1 MNDPT
6 SLVELLD
13 KGGTLALLL
22 IIIVGGYRKW
32 WVFGWAYRDK
42 FDEAARWQDIALRAL
57 NVGEAAVQRDDARH
71 RYLGDEEI
79 VRRRQPREDER

>member
-1 MNDPT
+1 MDDPT
-6 SLVELLD
+6 NLVQLLD

-42 FDEAARWQDIALRAL
+42 ADETRYWRDIALRAL
-57 NVGEAAVQRDDARH
+57 NVGEAAVSRDDARH
-71 RYLGDEEI
+71 RYLGDEQ
-79 VRRRQPREDER
+79 VVQRRRRDDP